1 MSLTGFIFTAGKT
14 VAKSAGK
21 NFLSAVTK
29 DVKKSSKTGNRL
41 GHATAQ
47 TPINRFGN
55 NKGNI
60 MGIGFDQLQQ
70 TGAHSQSLNFGKA
83 VEVQTGQSLNF
94 SKDNPGVTNLR
105 VELYWE
111 SDHDGDA
118 AVVIADSN
126 GKALQGLLPPH
137 LQDQAQ
143 RNANKFYQ
151 PTRGLLWYN
160 NLAVPGI
167 THSGDVLTSNND
179 ESLPEETVKINL
191 AGLEAG
197 AEEVVIV
204 ASTHSKTSQPI
215 PFAELKN
222 CKVLV
227 INDNTNE
234 VIYVYHMSRQFREFS
249 SVELANFFRVN
260 GEWQF
265 TSMGAGVGNSPE
277 ALGDIARKYGL

>member
-1 MSLTGFIFTAGKT
+1 MSVTNLLLTAGKAVVKT
-14 VAKSAGK
+14 AGK
-21 NFLSAVTK
+21 SILSSVTEE
-29 DVKKSSKTGNRL
+29 VSETPRSQGRL
-41 GHATAQ
+41 GYATVQ
-47 TPINRFGN
+47 TPSNRFGN
-55 NKGNI
+55 KDSLMSINFNE
-60 MGIGFDQLQQ
+60 LQNA
-70 TGAHSQSLNFGKA
+70 GAHTASLNFGKA
-83 VEVQTGQSLNF
+83 VEVQSGQSLNF

-126 GKALQGLLPPH
+126 GKALQGLLPTH
-137 LQDQAQ
+137 LQDPAQ
-143 RNANKFYQ
+143 KAANTLYQ
-151 PTRGLLWYN
+151 PTRGLIWYN

-167 THSGDVLTSNND
+167 SHSGDVLTSNND

-204 ASTHSKTSQPI
+204 ASTHSKTQQAI
-215 PFAELKN
+215 PFAELRN

-265 TSMGAGVGNSPE
+265 TSMGAGVGNAPE